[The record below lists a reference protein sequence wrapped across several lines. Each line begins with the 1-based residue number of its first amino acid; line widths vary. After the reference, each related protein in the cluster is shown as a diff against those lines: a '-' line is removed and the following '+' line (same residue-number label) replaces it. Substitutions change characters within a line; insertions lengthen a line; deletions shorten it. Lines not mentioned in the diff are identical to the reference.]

1 VKSASDA
8 AGSAAP
14 MECDALLFDMDGVLV
29 DSRAVVERTWRR
41 WAIRHALDPEPI
53 LRIAHGRR
61 TSESLRLV
69 FPHLAVAE
77 EVAWLDAAE
86 MEDLEGVTAIPGAS
100 SLLSALPDPR
110 WTIVTSAGR
119 ELAEL
124 RLRRAGLPVPP
135 LIVSSED
142 VSSGKPAPD
151 GYLTGAA
158 RLRVEPARAVVIED
172 APPGLEAARAAGM
185 RAIALSTTHRV
196 EQLGAAAVI
205 LPDLTSL
212 HVTIGQE
219 GMVLRFSGEP
229 SPCHGPH
236 PASP

>member
-1 VKSASDA
+1 MKNDS
-8 AGSAAP
+8 GAAP
-14 MECDALLFDMDGVLV
+14 MECGALLFDMDGVLV
-29 DSRAVVERTWRR
+29 DSRAAVERTWRR
-41 WAIRHALDPEPI
+41 WANRHALDPEPI

-61 TSESLRLV
+61 TSESLRLA

-86 MEDLEGVTAIPGAS
+86 MDDLDVTAIPGAL
-100 SLLSALPDPR
+100 SLLSALPDFC

-119 ELAEL
+119 DLAEL

-142 VSSGKPAPD
+142 VSRGKPAPD
-151 GYLTGAA
+151 GYLAGAA

-185 RAIALSTTHRV
+185 RAIALSTTHRA